1 MVEGTRSPKRYGTAV
16 ALCGIFGVLGVH
28 HFYLGNWLHGLL
40 DVGLLV
46 LAVSFYPE
54 PVWVVFLIVDAVHTM
69 YVFYKLIVGEQRDAQ
84 GLIVTWHR

>member
-1 MVEGTRSPKRYGTAV
+1 MEETRSPKRYGTAV

-46 LAVSFYPE
+46 LAVAFYPD
-54 PVWVVFLIVDAVHTM
+54 PVWVVFLIVDALHTM

-84 GLIVTWHR
+84 GLIVSWQR